1 MLLKACYDSV
11 CYERMCY
18 EMACYERM
26 FYKKVCYKRV
36 CHGTYGMN
44 GKRCVCV
51 WGGGGMTGCHG
62 TYPIKGEWLP
72 SGAAS
77 AHTKL
82 DESHPDSQ
90 SKKMVGMA

>member
-51 WGGGGMTGCHG
+51 WGGGG
-62 TYPIKGEWLP
+62 
-72 SGAAS
+72 
-77 AHTKL
+77 
-82 DESHPDSQ
+82 
-90 SKKMVGMA
+90 V